1 VTIDVA
7 PVVIN
12 SAINIPRGIVLAG
25 WCQAQPWVIS
35 RRPPVVTRPVVMR
48 PVVVA
53 AVVMR
58 PVVIAAVVMRPV
70 VVAAVVMRPVV
81 VAAVV
86 MRPVV
91 VAAVVMRPVVI
102 VPFSVSQASPAVV
115 PSGIFLTGWCRA
127 RTRVIANPWFI
138 VSRPPV
144 VIRAVA
150 IRAVF
155 LGPVAVRAVV
165 QTVVIGAVIL
175 GSVAVRT
182 VAVRTVAVRTVVVR
196 TVAVRALFVRPL
208 FKLPVPH
215 AASAVI
221 PPGIVAT
228 RRSRPRTWSWRRR
241 ARPRVVVLIVPDPSP
256 PGILLTRGTRPR
268 PPIAIVG
275 PWMAPDEAPAEGPLV
290 VRPPGIA
297 ARTLVVVI
305 VGVLRHRCTTSRDL
319 VPAPLAAGGVLGL
332 GPPPPVVLV
341 PARPFTG
348 RVFP

>member
-58 PVVIAAVVMRPV
+58 PVV
-70 VVAAVVMRPVV
+70 VAAVVMRPVV

-102 VPFSVSQASPAVV
+102 DAVVIGPVVVVPFSVSQASPAVV

-155 LGPVAVRAVV
+155 LGPVAVR
-165 QTVVIGAVIL
+165 
-175 GSVAVRT
+175 T
-182 VAVRTVAVRTVVVR
+182 VAVRTVTVR
-196 TVAVRALFVRPL
+196 ALFVRALFVRPL

>member
-1 VTIDVA
+1 
-7 PVVIN
+7 
-12 SAINIPRGIVLAG
+12 
-25 WCQAQPWVIS
+25 
-35 RRPPVVTRPVVMR
+35 MR
-48 PVVVA
+48 PVVLPA
-53 AVVMR
+53 LVMR

-70 VVAAVVMRPVV
+70 VIAAVVIRPVVIAAVVIRPVV
-81 VAAVV
+81 V
-86 MRPVV
+86 
-91 VAAVVMRPVVI
+91 

-127 RTRVIANPWFI
+127 RTRVIANPRFI
-138 VSRPPV
+138 VSRPP
-144 VIRAVA
+144 VA

-155 LGPVAVRAVV
+155 LGPVAVR
-165 QTVVIGAVIL
+165 TVVIGAVL
-175 GSVAVRT
+175 GPVAVRT
-182 VAVRTVAVRTVVVR
+182 VAVRTVAVR
-196 TVAVRALFVRPL
+196 ALFVRALFVRPL

-256 PGILLTRGTRPR
+256 PGILLTRRTRPR

>member
-58 PVVIAAVVMRPV
+58 PVVIAAVVIGPV
-70 VVAAVVMRPVV
+70 VV
-81 VAAVV
+81 
-86 MRPVV
+86 
-91 VAAVVMRPVVI
+91 

-127 RTRVIANPWFI
+127 RTRVIANPWLI

-150 IRAVF
+150 RRAVF
-155 LGPVAVRAVV
+155 LGPVAVRAVFLGPV
-165 QTVVIGAVIL
+165 AVRAVILGPVPVRAAVKTVVIGAVIL